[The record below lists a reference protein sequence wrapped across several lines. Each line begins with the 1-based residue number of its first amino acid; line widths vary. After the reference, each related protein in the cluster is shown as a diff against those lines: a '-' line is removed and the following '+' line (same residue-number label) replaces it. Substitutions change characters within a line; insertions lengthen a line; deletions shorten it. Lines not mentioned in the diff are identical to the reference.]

1 METVPA
7 TVSKHSVDP
16 KCIPKYFIP
25 NAAYHG
31 VTSVYDV
38 LTPQQFQDS
47 ITTTPPAT
55 QAVSTQKKHKLR
67 VSRRQPSKSSGR
79 IIGLGWNFGQKNKT
93 TMNGPDIEEVDE

>member
-1 METVPA
+1 METVSA

-16 KCIPKYFIP
+16 KCIPKHFIP
-25 NAAYHG
+25 DAACHG
-31 VTSVYDV
+31 ETSVHV

>member
-31 VTSVYDV
+31 VTS
-38 LTPQQFQDS
+38 
-47 ITTTPPAT
+47 
-55 QAVSTQKKHKLR
+55 
-67 VSRRQPSKSSGR
+67 QPSKSSGR
-79 IIGLGWNFGQKNKT
+79 LIGLGWSFGQKNKT